1 MSKIGLIF
9 CVILAT
15 SLWGCSESDK
25 EIDQSS
31 INSIIVRQDVPTAIE
46 MLLVYAKS
54 DTAQLCRI
62 LDCSPSVLK
71 RLSNNES
78 KATTFAQNEIFGLL
92 TGILVD
98 GVDVLREKD
107 PANDFWF
114 KKVKFFVQDNGWI
127 IFSIS
132 VVLFAIFAIFA
143 HIGLLPMLY
152 IVGGGNMLMVLLIPL
167 SWICELFYKTPI
179 LVDSFALVINT
190 NWEMII

>member
-1 MSKIGLIF
+1 MSKIRLIF

-31 INSIIVRQDVPTAIE
+31 INSIIIRQDVPTAIE

-92 TGILVD
+92 NGILVD

-132 VVLFAIFAIFA
+132 VVLGFISGFL
-143 HIGLLPMLY
+143 GLIPILGALGCVN
-152 IVGGGNMLMVLLIPL
+152 ILMVLLIPL
-167 SWICELFYKTPI
+167 SWICELFYKTSV
-179 LVDSFALVINT
+179 LVDSFTTVINT
-190 NWEMII
+190 NWELII